1 MQNMNRYKIFLLVL
15 ILGLGMMIPLENGGA
30 LAQQNGDNFSD
41 TYNVIQYQRLTLQK
55 MVSLSKMQDF
65 TKPEELDLSPLSAVE
80 KNMARNL
87 NSHWAWPEY
96 TLDMIDS
103 YSPFLFRTKK
113 SREIN
118 EIKILLAVNSKGRV
132 SGFEIL
138 GEVDKGMKE
147 RLDHIIRKLPDC
159 KPVPGYSGYS
169 PEQFELTI
177 KK

>member
-1 MQNMNRYKIFLLVL
+1 MQNMNHYKKFLLVL
-15 ILGLGMMIPLENGGA
+15 FLGIGMMIPLENGDA
-30 LAQQNGDNFSD
+30 LAQQNDDNFSESN
-41 TYNVIQYQRLTLQK
+41 NVIQYQRLTLQK
-55 MVSLSKMQDF
+55 MVSISKMEEF
-65 TKPEELDLSPLSAVE
+65 TKPEDLELSPLSIVE
-80 KNMARNL
+80 KNMAKNL

-113 SREIN
+113 SQEID

-132 SGFEIL
+132 SGFEIV
-138 GEVDKGMKE
+138 GEVDKGLRE

-159 KPVPGYSGYS
+159 KPVPGYSGYT